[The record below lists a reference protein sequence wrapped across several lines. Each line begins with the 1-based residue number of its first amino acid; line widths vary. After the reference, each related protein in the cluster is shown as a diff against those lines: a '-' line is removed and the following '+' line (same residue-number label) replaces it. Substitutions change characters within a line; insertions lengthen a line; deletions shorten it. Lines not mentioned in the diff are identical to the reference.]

1 MDMKI
6 DKDIDQIL
14 RHALSPE
21 EEPDIWLN
29 AKIINGVKEKS
40 NMSNRKHKISK
51 FAFCVILILAIG
63 TTVAFTAWNYL
74 KPQEVAE
81 NILDKKLATAFEGE
95 DAIVINESQTYG
107 NINVNLLGIVSGRD
121 LSDFIGREKQVLPN
135 LTYVVVAIKNVDGTP
150 IEEVDNFE
158 LGFGDKIFVSPL
170 INGLDPAKYN
180 YHTMNGY
187 YTDFITD
194 GVFYRIVGYDNA
206 EVFLNRGIYI
216 SVNDGYKYEED
227 AYLYNESTGDITRN
241 EEYKGVNALFTL
253 PKDED
258 KVLTAKEE
266 RHKKLLIDRW
276 KKNEPILEDISDPAD
291 AVAYNR
297 QLEKDIVKMKKLIK
311 EGKLTP
317 YYEENV
323 QVKDGYIY
331 YDIDY
336 EDDMGGTGGSI
347 LDSYAFEDGKIGLSE
362 AVNFGSDDKTVNTV
376 TFTKE
381 KDGTVTIKAYS
392 MER

>member
-1 MDMKI
+1 MKT

-14 RHALSPE
+14 RHALSPI

-29 AKIINGVKEKS
+29 AKIINGIKEKP
-40 NMSNRKHKISK
+40 NMSNKKHKISK
-51 FAFCVILILAIG
+51 FAFCAILILAIG
-63 TTVAFTAWNYL
+63 TTVAFTTWNYL

-81 NILDKKLATAFEGE
+81 NISDKKLAAAFESE

-121 LSDFIGREKQVLPN
+121 LSDFTGRNEQILPN

-150 IEEVDNFE
+150 IEESTGYE

-170 INGLDPAKYN
+170 INGLDPEKYN
-180 YHTMNGY
+180 YYTMNGS
-187 YTDFITD
+187 YTDIITD

-206 EVFLNRGIYI
+206 EVFLNQGIYI
-216 SVNDGYKYEED
+216 SVNDGYKYDED
-227 AYLYNESTGDITRN
+227 AYVYNENTGGITRN

-253 PKDED
+253 PKDEN

-266 RHKKLLIDRW
+266 RHKKLLIDSW
-276 KKNEPILEDISDPAD
+276 EKNEPILENISDPAD
-291 AVAYNR
+291 AVADNS

-311 EGKLTP
+311 EGKLIP

-331 YDIDY
+331 YDIDD
-336 EDDMGGTGGSI
+336 EEDMGGIGGSI
-347 LDSYAFEDGKIGLSE
+347 SDSYAFEDGKIGLSE
-362 AVNFGSDDKTVNTV
+362 AVNFGSDVKTVNMV